1 MGLMAGMLPGVEFAR
16 RRRFRPV
23 GSSAEAPCAGTSRRT
38 SLGRCG
44 ANGHEHAAAGF
55 PKRSGVCEEAWTAPL
70 DSNARE
76 AKERLDQKLRS
87 QRESVVKRRHS
98 TGSLR
103 LPVPSSSPR
112 DAGNHHHAAKD
123 ATAAASALQRE
134 VFTKKVGGRRFS
146 WGRRKASPPA
156 TEHAECAVCL
166 EEFRAGDVLAHLPCS
181 HRFHWACAVP
191 WVQAASRCP
200 FCRAAVHLAAD

>member
-1 MGLMAGMLPGVEFAR
+1 M
-16 RRRFRPV
+16 
-23 GSSAEAPCAGTSRRT
+23 
-38 SLGRCG
+38 
-44 ANGHEHAAAGF
+44 
-55 PKRSGVCEEAWTAPL
+55 CEEAWTAQL

-87 QRESVVKRRHS
+87 QRESMVKRRHS

-112 DAGNHHHAAKD
+112 DRDAGNHQHP
-123 ATAAASALQRE
+123 ATAASALQRE
-134 VFTKKVGGRRFS
+134 VFTKKGGGRRFS
-146 WGRRKASPPA
+146 WGRKKASPPA
-156 TEHAECAVCL
+156 TEQAECAVCL

>member
-16 RRRFRPV
+16 RRRLRAV
-23 GSSAEAPCAGTSRRT
+23 VLSAEAPCSGT
-38 SLGRCG
+38 SLGMYAAG
-44 ANGHEHAAAGF
+44 NGHGHAAAGF
-55 PKRSGVCEEAWTAPL
+55 PKRSGVCEEMMTMQL

-98 TGSLR
+98 AGSLR

-112 DAGNHHHAAKD
+112 DRDAGNHQHPAKD
-123 ATAAASALQRE
+123 TTAAASVLQRE
-134 VFTKKVGGRRFS
+134 VFTKKGGGRRFS

-156 TEHAECAVCL
+156 TEQAECAVCL

-200 FCRAAVHLAAD
+200 FCRAAVRLAAD